1 MRSEP
6 GRTFVHG
13 HPLRQTGVAAVKCVT
28 DAQIRA
34 ARGLLA
40 WTISDLAERSGVQ
53 QGTITAL
60 ETGQTLGDPKVCDV
74 IARTFEGAGVILL
87 DNCCTAEGG
96 PGVRLRRHG

>member
-1 MRSEP
+1 M
-6 GRTFVHG
+6 
-13 HPLRQTGVAAVKCVT
+13 KCVT

-40 WTISDLAERSGVQ
+40 WTIGDLAERSGVQ

-60 ETGQTLGDPKVCDV
+60 ESGQTLGDPKVCDV

-87 DNCCTAEGG
+87 DNCCSAEGG
-96 PGVRLRRHG
+96 PGVRLRRQGPCDEGLHPNQLSTENDQ